1 MSSRDHRLK
10 GQHDDVLACTLVT
23 VHAGRNQLCPCGS
36 GKKYKKCCLP
46 KDEAEDRE
54 TMLTPERLEAK
65 DGDGEWLNG
74 LEEEGDD
81 LPEDDGWGLE
91 LDVETVTRV
100 CYTHGMVQTV
110 ADL

>member
-54 TMLTPERLEAK
+54 TILTPERLA
-65 DGDGEWLNG
+65 
-74 LEEEGDD
+74 
-81 LPEDDGWGLE
+81 EDDGWELE
-91 LDVETVTRV
+91 LDVETITRV

-110 ADL
+110 ADLRRGKGVTVV